1 MCIPPISTAT
11 ALIEHVFCQLRMMN
25 LHVTLIFALLL
36 TKVTTD
42 FCPADLSNRFMG
54 TRLRVRGTQKCLTWL
69 SEPSRTKTRKL
80 DLCSLLF
87 QGRMISM
94 KHYDDMKSYFNE
106 LGKKQ
111 NRSLIGKKF
120 QIHGRVSSATDN
132 IITVQFDDD
141 NTKYNFSM
149 AVSKETLNRTENGHF
164 RQLLCI
170 FSEVGSNYS
179 KWLGDCNNTKVE
191 GRLCLSELIEV
202 NAFAGESKTSC
213 APERQG
219 SLCLFS
225 DDPCKAP
232 NPCRHNGRCN
242 STEGSFQC
250 NCTSSRYTGD
260 KCQDGKAFSS
270 LIQPYS
276 CIQVITLCNSHNCG
290 TGRCDEVKRN
300 KTLQPFC
307 TCKAGTTGPTCNENV
322 NFCKGVHCYYDKTCI
337 NGASDYTCQCGEGYE
352 GKKCEKEIESAGIN
366 KVILIAAGGGGGFV
380 LLFALCGIFLLSHRK
395 KKKRRALGRSSL
407 AMGSVMESSMAGQ
420 SILASILK
428 GSTMKST
435 VSRTESTMNK
445 KGATKNATPTKSPSP
460 KKVKNP

>member
-1 MCIPPISTAT
+1 
-11 ALIEHVFCQLRMMN
+11 
-25 LHVTLIFALLL
+25 
-36 TKVTTD
+36 
-42 FCPADLSNRFMG
+42 
-54 TRLRVRGTQKCLTWL
+54 
-69 SEPSRTKTRKL
+69 
-80 DLCSLLF
+80 
-87 QGRMISM
+87 
-94 KHYDDMKSYFNE
+94 
-106 LGKKQ
+106 
-111 NRSLIGKKF
+111 
-120 QIHGRVSSATDN
+120 
-132 IITVQFDDD
+132 
-141 NTKYNFSM
+141 
-149 AVSKETLNRTENGHF
+149 
-164 RQLLCI
+164 
-170 FSEVGSNYS
+170 
-179 KWLGDCNNTKVE
+179 
-191 GRLCLSELIEV
+191 LIEV

-225 DDPCKAP
+225 ELIVLPFPLEGQTLISFQGDDPCKAP

-307 TCKAGTTGPTCNENV
+307 TCKAGTTGPTCNESTSEESYEALQKFTVSDV